1 MAILQVKQKN
11 FFWMKPNHCPKC
23 GSRVLWGHG
32 FVYRYF
38 NEFPE
43 ALPLK
48 RYRCPCCGA
57 VHTMRP
63 ESFSEG
69 FSVPTEIQY
78 ASIMGKLNNKIWGES
93 FSRQIQQYWYRGFQK
108 QVARISLHLDPV
120 CFLDTACRNGFPFAS
135 HSLKYCVDFI
145 DLTTPHLIFA
155 ATDGLH
161 PP

>member
-1 MAILQVKQKN
+1 MAILQVKHKD
-11 FFWMKPNHCPKC
+11 FFWNKPNHCPKC
-23 GSRVLWGHG
+23 GGRGLWGHG

-48 RYRCPCCGA
+48 RYRCPHCGA

-69 FSVPTEIQY
+69 FSVPIEIQY
-78 ASIMGKLNNKIWGES
+78 ASIMGKLKNKVWEKS

-108 QVARISLHLDPV
+108 QVARIGLHMDPV
-120 CFLDTACRNGFPFAS
+120 FFLETACKTGFPFAS
-135 HSLKYCVDFI
+135 HSLKHRMEFNEFI
-145 DLTTPHLIFA
+145 TPHLIFA
-155 ATDGLH
+155 ATDVLH